1 MKLIMALQVSV
12 HGPLETAEGTE
23 YNLGNFGRVSY

>member
-12 HGPLETAEGTE
+12 HGPLETTE
-23 YNLGNFGRVSY
+23 STDYNLGNFGQVS

>member
-12 HGPLETAEGTE
+12 HGPLKAAEGTE
-23 YNLGNFGRVSY
+23 CNMGNFGQVS